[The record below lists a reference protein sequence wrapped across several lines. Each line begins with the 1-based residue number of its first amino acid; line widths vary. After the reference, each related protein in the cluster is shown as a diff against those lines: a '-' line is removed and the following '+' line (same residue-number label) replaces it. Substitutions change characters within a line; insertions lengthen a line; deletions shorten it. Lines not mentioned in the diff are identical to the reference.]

1 MTQRRPNPV
10 PPPYL
15 QADADFEAIF
25 ELAPVS
31 LWLEDFSALRA
42 LFERWRAEGVTDLA
56 AHLAA
61 DPARVEQCM
70 RSLRVL
76 RVNQRTLAM
85 FQAPDHATLLSNLHR
100 IFRDDM
106 RANVVREQVALWNG
120 ATLVENLTVNYA
132 LDGTRLD
139 VLVRIRILPGHER
152 TWDRVLVSLEDLT
165 ARVRA
170 ESSLNASERYARDL
184 FERSPVSLWVEDFS
198 TVKTLLDE
206 VRASGI
212 DDFSVFLKVHPE
224 FVTRCMQE
232 IRVIDVN
239 RQTLTLFGAPDKA
252 TLLARLHQI
261 FRDEMHESFAE
272 QLRELWNGQY
282 AQEREVVNYSL
293 KGDPLHLHMQF
304 AVLED
309 RLARW
314 DLVLVSL
321 VDITARKKAE
331 AYLEYLGK
339 HDVLTR
345 LRNRAFFNE
354 ELARLARKGPWPVA
368 VLAIDV
374 NGLKQINDE
383 LGHGAGDALLRR
395 AGEVLGKAVEPPGV
409 AARIGGDEFV
419 VLLPGFDEAAA
430 RDVQAQI
437 QQVLDLNNQFYPGR
451 TLSLSMGLA
460 VCGAGESLEAALQA
474 ADRAMYDDKSR
485 YYEAHPPARRR
496 SDRVPPA

>member
-1 MTQRRPNPV
+1 MIQRRLAPV
-10 PPPYL
+10 TTPFL

-31 LWLEDFSALRA
+31 LWLEDFSALRG

-61 DPARVEQCM
+61 DPARVDTCM

-76 RVNQRTLAM
+76 RVNQRTLTL
-85 FQAPDHATLLSNLHR
+85 FKAPDQLTLCERLDQV
-100 IFRDDM
+100 FRGDM
-106 RANVVREQVALWNG
+106 RANVVRELLALWSG
-120 ATLVENLTVNYA
+120 QTLVENQTVNYA
-132 LDGTRLD
+132 LDGQRLD
-139 VLVRIRILPGHER
+139 VLVRIRVLPGYEH

-170 ESSLNASERYARDL
+170 ESSLSTSERYARDL

-198 TVKTLLDE
+198 AVKALLDE

-239 RQTLTLFGAPDKA
+239 RQTLALFGAPDKA
-252 TLLARLHQI
+252 TLLARLHQV

-272 QLRELWNGQY
+272 QLRELWNGRHT
-282 AQEREVVNYSL
+282 QEREVVNYSL
-293 KGDPLHLHMQF
+293 KGEALHLHMQF
-304 AVLED
+304 AILED
-309 RLARW
+309 RLQRW

-374 NGLKQINDE
+374 NGLKQANDE

-395 AGEVLGKAVEPPGV
+395 AGEVLHKAVDTPGV

-419 VLLPGFDEAAA
+419 VLLPGLDEGAA

-437 QQVLDLNNQFYPGR
+437 QQVLELNNQFYPGR
-451 TLSLSMGLA
+451 TLSLSIGLA
-460 VCGAGESLEAALQA
+460 VCRTGESLEAALQA
-474 ADRAMYDDKSR
+474 ADRAMYDDKAR
-485 YYEAHPPARRR
+485 YYEQHPPARRR
-496 SDRVPPA
+496 NDRLPAA